1 MIRPTIHTVQTV
13 ILITVALFFAGEAF
27 AQRASVRGLVKD
39 AETGDLLVGA
49 TVMLDDFEGE
59 RRGTATTRD
68 GFFAFNRILSGRY
81 VLYVSYVGFGTWSD
95 TLQVGLGEDV
105 FIEINLA
112 LSDSEMHE
120 IVVESVRAEV
130 GRFIAGLETIHPSDL
145 ARVPMP
151 DVTYD
156 LAGYLLTLPGFV
168 STGDRGGQLFVRGGT
183 PTQNLVLLDGIP
195 IYQPFHIVGFYSAFP
210 AEIISYTDVYAGGF
224 GAQYGGR
231 ISSVIDIAT
240 KNGNKKRIQASGS
253 IAPFLSGFRIEVP
266 VVENDVSLLVS
277 FRESVIER
285 LAPELLGE
293 ELPFRFG
300 DLFAKFHAFLTSMST
315 VSFTLLRTFD
325 EGNVLAKGTADEMGN
340 RNSSWNNYAYGV
352 QYLYMPP
359 DYPAMFE
366 FASHV
371 THMDSEF
378 RLTEE
383 EFRESEVDGFTLKM
397 RYHYLLG
404 DTQIHAGI
412 FGNLN
417 RFTYRLSHSQKPINA
432 AVTSGGGFV
441 DMRFIIADRL
451 RIEPGVRVE
460 SFSHGLKMSVGPRI
474 RATLQP
480 AGNLS
485 KHQFS
490 VAWGRYFQQIVGLN
504 NEQDV
509 SDVFTIWAAVPK
521 GSPVPEATHI
531 IGGWKGRVFPW
542 LELTVEGYRKWLKNL
557 AFPVFTEDV
566 VGKTSFGQVS
576 GDAKGL
582 DFKTEVNLPAFYA
595 GVSYSL
601 AEVKYE
607 RTMGNQRRILI
618 PGVQTVLQFDSSD
631 FHPPHD
637 RRHQINAMAQFE
649 FGKNKLSV
657 RWQFGSGLPFTQV
670 NGYYRRLDP
679 ESLPESDG
687 LTQPGE
693 TFVSRSTLYGGR
705 LPPYHR
711 FDISFER
718 RFTFDRI
725 DVTLQVGVINVYDRS
740 NIFAYNIF
748 SGDRVDQLPLIPSVG
763 IRVDVR

>member
-1 MIRPTIHTVQTV
+1 M
-13 ILITVALFFAGEAF
+13 VALVHVGEAV
-27 AQRASVRGLVKD
+27 AQRASVRGLVRN
-39 AETGDLLVGA
+39 AEAGDLLVGA
-49 TVMLDDFEGE
+49 TVLLDDFEGE
-59 RRGTATTRD
+59 RRGIATTRK
-68 GFFAFNRILSGRY
+68 GLFSFNRILPGRY
-81 VLYVSYVGFGTWSD
+81 ALYVSFVGFETWSD
-95 TLQVGLGEDV
+95 TLQIGLGEDV
-105 FIEINLA
+105 FVDVNLA
-112 LSDSEMHE
+112 LVDAEMDE
-120 IVVESVRAEV
+120 IVVESVRNEA
-130 GRFIAGLETIHPSDL
+130 GRFVAGLETIHPSDL

-168 STGDRGGQLFVRGGT
+168 STGDRGGHLFVRGGT
-183 PTQNLVLLDGIP
+183 PTQNLFLLDGIP

-210 AEIISYTDVYAGGF
+210 ADIISYTDVYAGGF

-240 KNGNKKRIQASGS
+240 TNGNKKRVQASGS

-266 VVENDVSLLVS
+266 VVKNDVSLLVS

-285 LAPELLGE
+285 LAPDLLGK

-300 DLFAKFHAFLTSMST
+300 DLFAKFHAFLTSTSS
-315 VSFTLLRTFD
+315 VSITGLRTFD
-325 EGNVLAKGTADEMGN
+325 EGNVLAKGSADEMGV
-340 RNSSWNNYAYGV
+340 RKSSWNNQAYGV

-366 FASHV
+366 FA
-371 THMDSEF
+371 THFTRMDSEF
-378 RLTEE
+378 RLTED
-383 EFRESEVDGFTLKM
+383 EFRESEVEGFTLKM
-397 RYHYLLG
+397 KYHYLLG
-404 DTQIHAGI
+404 DTQIHTGI

-417 RFTYRLSHSQKPINA
+417 RFTYRLSHSQNPINA
-432 AVTSGGGFV
+432 AVTSGGGFI
-441 DMRFIIADRL
+441 DMRFIVADRL

-460 SFSHGLKMSVGPRI
+460 SFSHGLKMSIGPRI
-474 RATLQP
+474 RAILQP

-490 VAWGRYFQQIVGLN
+490 IAWGRYFQQIVGLN

-509 SDVFTIWAAVPK
+509 SEVFTIWAA
-521 GSPVPEATHI
+521 SPQDSAVPEATHI

-557 AFPVFTEDV
+557 TFPVFSEEV
-566 VGKTSFGQVS
+566 GGKTRFGQVS
-576 GDAKGL
+576 GNAKGL
-582 DFKTEVNLPAFYA
+582 DFKAEVNLPSFYA

-607 RTMGNQRRILI
+607 RTTGTERRILI
-618 PGVQTVLQFDSSD
+618 PGVETVLQFDSIE
-631 FHPPHD
+631 FFPPHD
-637 RRHQINAMAQFE
+637 RRHQVNAMAQLE
-649 FGKNKLSV
+649 FGRNKLGA

-679 ESLPESDG
+679 HSLSESGG
-687 LTQPGE
+687 LTRPGK
-693 TFVSRSTLYGGR
+693 TYVSRATLYGAR

-725 DVTLQVGVINVYDRS
+725 EVTLQLGVINVYDRS
-740 NIFAYNIF
+740 NIFSYNIF
-748 SGDRVDQLPLIPSVG
+748 TGDRVDQLPLIPSVG
-763 IRVDVR
+763 IKVDVR